1 MQEPCNFQP
10 DLRTQKGG
18 VMQPRPI
25 AVPRGTIIRAC
36 ITASRVCTQ
45 CSLPDERTFRLPRL
59 KLQMLARQATVISRC
74 ACHVPKTPIRQLTS
88 PTLSEAFHSPLSSWS
103 AFLHFAQPFTC
114 RALFVLSV
122 RTALLHSCFGFGY
135 CNPLRHN
142 VRHLRLQCLRL
153 SRPVPLLSV

>member
-1 MQEPCNFQP
+1 MQEPCSFQP
-10 DLRTQKGG
+10 DLHIQKGG

-45 CSLPDERTFRLPRL
+45 CSSPDERTFRLPRL
-59 KLQMLARQATVISRC
+59 KLQTLTRQATVISEYV
-74 ACHVPKTPIRQLTS
+74 CHALKTPIRQLTS

-103 AFLHFAQPFTC
+103 AFLHFTQSFTR

-122 RTALLHSCFGFGY
+122 RTALLHPCFGFGY

-142 VRHLRLQCLRL
+142 VRHLRLRCLRL

>member
-1 MQEPCNFQP
+1 MQEPCSFQP
-10 DLRTQKGG
+10 GLHIQKGG

-25 AVPRGTIIRAC
+25 AVPRGTIIRAY

-59 KLQMLARQATVISRC
+59 KLRMLTHQATVISGYV
-74 ACHVPKTPIRQLTS
+74 CHALKTPIRQSTS

-103 AFLHFAQPFTC
+103 AFLHFTQSFTR

-122 RTALLHSCFGFGY
+122 RTALLYSRPSFGY
-135 CNPLRHN
+135 CDFLCHSLRHL
-142 VRHLRLQCLRL
+142 HPLYLRP
-153 SRPVPLLSV
+153 SRPAPLLSV